1 MNPTYNIRE
10 YHPDRLLILSF
21 MVLGPSNAESPVR
34 MIPLKIIFWILAERA
49 SNEYDM
55 EMIPG
60 PVLENFDFNDF
71 EIDLNISKSMY
82 SNIFCL
88 RSRSNKST
96 ELSQRKIFKKTIFDW
111 PILNFFKKPAFWP
124 AFISALEMRIFQELV
139 MKVIN
144 HWFQLQLSQQSQ
156 DK

>member
-1 MNPTYNIRE
+1 MNLIYSIQQ
-10 YHPDRLLILSF
+10 YHPDRVLILSF
-21 MVLGPSNAESPVR
+21 MVLRPKTIAILSR
-34 MIPLKIIFWILAERA
+34 MVPLKIIFWILAERA

-96 ELSQRKIFKKTIFDW
+96 ELSQRKIFKKLFDR
-111 PILNFFKKPAFWP
+111 PILRVTPSAHLGTTPPSRWGYPSKFFK
-124 AFISALEMRIFQELV
+124 
-139 MKVIN
+139 
-144 HWFQLQLSQQSQ
+144 SQHACQHS
-156 DK
+156 